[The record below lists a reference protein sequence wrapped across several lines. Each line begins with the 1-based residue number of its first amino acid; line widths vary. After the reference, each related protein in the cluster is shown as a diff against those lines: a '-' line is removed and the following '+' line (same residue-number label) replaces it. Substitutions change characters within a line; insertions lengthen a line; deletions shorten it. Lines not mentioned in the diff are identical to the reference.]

1 MSKISAIYFSNNE
14 EHGLDV
20 GYGISA
26 LQKCDYNLSIHKI
39 NKDNINQEIENISYE
54 NPRIVIMFSAYNYY
68 DLISSVSSQ
77 LKLQLNNV
85 HIVICHSIASCLAEK
100 LLKDM
105 RDIDIVVIGEYE
117 KTLAEL
123 SFYILNDLDYRHC
136 KGIAFLENET
146 FIKND
151 NQEFLD
157 VNKIYYPEREH
168 FQPDIRFFHIYGSR
182 GCEGKCSFCYRNI
195 LYKTSGHEIL
205 RFREIKNIVTEIDCL
220 VKKYNCK
227 LISFSDS
234 TFCSKDNIT
243 DRLEEL
249 YCNLKQKSYWI
260 QFSINLRAEQITT
273 DTLPVIKKLRTVG
286 LSNIFIGIESFNDN
300 DLRLFKK
307 ISNSETNIK
316 AINRLKNINAN
327 ENDYKIK
334 VDYGFINFNPYTTIM
349 DLKNNLYSLRKYCI
363 DINPY
368 ILSSKVSLNYL
379 TPLTKIVDNDNL
391 FMKKVKD
398 FTVKELMERSF
409 EYKFV
414 DPKVQ
419 EVYTIFNICDKRL
432 KLKNANGIEF
442 LRNRYCHFYNYDMTI
457 IKFDEIY
464 QKWINAI
471 DDFSYKLFEYILLSD
486 ARYDNKLSTALSMC
500 DKFHN
505 EFDTIHSQLKKIQQ
519 RIMIQLKK
527 IDELNY
533 YRNSL

>member
-1 MSKISAIYFSNNE
+1 M
-14 EHGLDV
+14 
-20 GYGISA
+20 
-26 LQKCDYNLSIHKI
+26 
-39 NKDNINQEIENISYE
+39 
-54 NPRIVIMFSAYNYY
+54 
-68 DLISSVSSQ
+68 
-77 LKLQLNNV
+77 
-85 HIVICHSIASCLAEK
+85 
-100 LLKDM
+100 
-105 RDIDIVVIGEYE
+105 
-117 KTLAEL
+117 
-123 SFYILNDLDYRHC
+123 
-136 KGIAFLENET
+136 
-146 FIKND
+146 
-151 NQEFLD
+151 
-157 VNKIYYPEREH
+157 
-168 FQPDIRFFHIYGSR
+168 
-182 GCEGKCSFCYRNI
+182 
-195 LYKTSGHEIL
+195 
-205 RFREIKNIVTEIDCL
+205 
-220 VKKYNCK
+220 
-227 LISFSDS
+227 
-234 TFCSKDNIT
+234 
-243 DRLEEL
+243 
-249 YCNLKQKSYWI
+249 
-260 QFSINLRAEQITT
+260 RAEQITT